1 MATMMNGRLWRITW
15 IATLTSRLRTG
26 CVPNVWRSG
35 EHRINGLW
43 HNHSESRFGIGIRH
57 RCLRCAGS
65 LSLGRSAASPIMK
78 TTANVTVLAT
88 SLLLAG
94 CGKKPALQ
102 SSPPSTVAPVTQSAM
117 TAWQQG
123 DTAAAVTSFVGAD
136 WSNRPLFASGS
147 TLSLSEDQFKT
158 LPDWE
163 RRRSEMGPQI
173 DSLKQLAAA
182 VARAGRDAAEK
193 GDVAQARKHFA
204 ALRECGAALDTSDSL
219 AMLRLVGQG
228 MKKRAEEEM
237 SRLTP

>member
-1 MATMMNGRLWRITW
+1 
-15 IATLTSRLRTG
+15 
-26 CVPNVWRSG
+26 
-35 EHRINGLW
+35 
-43 HNHSESRFGIGIRH
+43 
-57 RCLRCAGS
+57 
-65 LSLGRSAASPIMK
+65 MK
-78 TTANVTVLAT
+78 TTAIVTVLAA
-88 SLLLAG
+88 SLLAG
-94 CGKKPALQ
+94 CGKKPA
-102 SSPPSTVAPVTQSAM
+102 SPSAPPSTLAPATQSAL

-123 DTAAAVTSFVGAD
+123 DKAAAVTSFVGTD
-136 WSNRPLFASGS
+136 WSSRPLFASGS

-173 DSLKQLAAA
+173 DSLKRLAAA